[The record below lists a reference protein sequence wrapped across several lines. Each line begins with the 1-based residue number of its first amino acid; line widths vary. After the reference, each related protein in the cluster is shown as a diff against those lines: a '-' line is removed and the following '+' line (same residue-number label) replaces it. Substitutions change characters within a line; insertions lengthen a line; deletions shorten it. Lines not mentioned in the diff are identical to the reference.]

1 MYLAY
6 HTPYSETVLENVDT
20 SDYGDS
26 VSSAC
31 VTPVSP
37 VFPSGNGIIDQQ
49 EEVTPTPHVTASK
62 SDGNLMCKDCFKI
75 QQEKEDSRKEFGNI
89 DRDLKSKSCPEC
101 RTSFSQNDLSGSTS
115 TLEDVSDSAACDSRS
130 LYLSTSESCVASVV
144 SCEDSVKEIESSSM
158 TSSTATVILDTSEG
172 ETPVDNETSS
182 LSEKLSTDNSLK
194 EMQENVSSPEEIN
207 STSEE
212 IFQETCNS
220 DHLTLDSSNCSKDIP
235 CDEEGTECIETSVP
249 PSNSSSDSTLTSNA
263 REAFPSTST
272 LRPSSSELFTRY
284 LDVDG
289 LTHVSD
295 PVQDRLRQI
304 EMVHQAKVESLQRQ
318 LLDVQRRRATGGEGG
333 ASGQTSDL
341 ADEVVCR
348 KKIGLFVVTFSRV
361 VNFQDNLLLAQTS
374 LCRYQYLVNFSIK
387 QKNTYQSANPV
398 RCVMFEGK
406 RMKMYLIYL

>member
-1 MYLAY
+1 M
-6 HTPYSETVLENVDT
+6 ENGDT

-37 VFPSGNGIIDQQ
+37 VFPSGNGIIDQHD
-49 EEVTPTPHVTASK
+49 EVTQTSQVTASK
-62 SDGNLMCKDCFKI
+62 SDGNLMCKDCFKN
-75 QQEKEDSRKEFGNI
+75 QLEKENSRKEFGNI

-115 TLEDVSDSAACDSRS
+115 TLEDISDPATSDSRS

-144 SCEDSVKEIESSSM
+144 SCEDSVDEIGNSSM
-158 TSSTATVILDTSEG
+158 TSSTATVILDPSEG
-172 ETPVDNETSS
+172 EALVDSGTSS
-182 LSEKLSTDNSLK
+182 SSSEKLSTDNSVK
-194 EMQENVSSPEEIN
+194 GVKDTQENVLSAEEPN
-207 STSEE
+207 SISKK

-220 DHLTLDSSNCSKDIP
+220 ENLTLDNSNCSKDIP
-235 CDEEGTECIETSVP
+235 CDEEGTECVESSVP
-249 PSNSSSDSTLTSNA
+249 PSNSSSDSTLTSSA

-304 EMVHQAKVESLQRQ
+304 EMAHQAKVESLQRQ
-318 LLDVQRRRATGGEGG
+318 LLDVQRRRATAGDGGP
-333 ASGQTSDL
+333 SGQTSDL

-348 KKIGLFVVTFSRV
+348 KKINIICCLGD
-361 VNFQDNLLLAQTS
+361 Q
-374 LCRYQYLVNFSIK
+374 
-387 QKNTYQSANPV
+387 
-398 RCVMFEGK
+398 
-406 RMKMYLIYL
+406 

>member
-6 HTPYSETVLENVDT
+6 PTPYSETVVENVDT

-31 VTPVSP
+31 ITPVSP

-49 EEVTPTPHVTASK
+49 EEFTPTSHVTASK

-75 QQEKEDSRKEFGNI
+75 QQGKESSNKEFDNL

-101 RTSFSQNDLSGSTS
+101 RTSFSQNDLSGSSS
-115 TLEDVSDSAACDSRS
+115 TLEEISDSAAFDSRS
-130 LYLSTSESCVASVV
+130 LYLSTSESCAASVV
-144 SCEDSVKEIESSSM
+144 SCEDSVREIESSSM
-158 TSSTATVILDTSEG
+158 TSSTATVIPDPSDG
-172 ETPVDNETSS
+172 ETPIDSGTSS
-182 LSEKLSTDNSLK
+182 LSEKLSTDNSVK
-194 EMQENVSSPEEIN
+194 ETEENILSHEEQN

-220 DHLTLDSSNCSKDIP
+220 EHLTLDNSNCSKDIP
-235 CDEEGTECIETSVP
+235 CDEEGTERVETSVP
-249 PSNSSSDSTLTSNA
+249 PSNSSSDSTLTSSA

-304 EMVHQAKVESLQRQ
+304 EMEHQAKVESLQRQ
-318 LLDVQRRRATGGEGG
+318 LLDVQRRRATGGDGG
-333 ASGQTSDL
+333 VSGRTSDL

-348 KKIGLFVVTFSRV
+348 KKIFFVVTFVNHELSRQLTV
-361 VNFQDNLLLAQTS
+361 RS
-374 LCRYQYLVNFSIK
+374 NFSL
-387 QKNTYQSANPV
+387 QMSV
-398 RCVMFEGK
+398 FS
-406 RMKMYLIYL
+406 